1 MRRVHALTAVTAA
14 AIAAGA
20 LLGSGSRPVDPA
32 VAAEVAV
39 TPDQLLINQ
48 RISQAAVRRSN
59 EALNLL
65 GPVRPVGS
73 TDKNPINPFT
83 AAQRGKGWPTVA
95 LADGAVTTPKLA
107 DGAVTTPKLA
117 DGAVTTAKLAAD
129 AVTEDRLAPAVRTT
143 LGTVRRIHVVRLTTG
158 QTQAL
163 LTAGPLTL
171 TARCLI
177 NDAGLDRA
185 EILISTTVDG
195 VAFEGGNFSVNLTAA
210 TPEAGRRWV
219 ATSPAT
225 GTPAFEQEDNGIAL
239 APDGTILAGQP
250 FVAVNLPGR
259 PVGECSFGGVMFVS

>member
-117 DGAVTTAKLAAD
+117 DGAVAGGKIAPD
-129 AVTEDRLAPAVRTT
+129 AVSSDRLAPAVRDAIGATRR
-143 LGTVRRIHVVRLTTG
+143 LGVVRLFSGATATLA
-158 QTQAL
+158 QAGSVTV
-163 LTAGPLTL
+163 TAYCRL
-171 TARCLI
+171 
-177 NDAGLDRA
+177 NDSGADRA
-185 EILISTTVDG
+185 LVLVSTTMPG
-195 VAFEGGNFSVNLTAA
+195 AAFDAEGQSSNLLPASI
-210 TPEAGRRWV
+210 ESERKWV
-219 ATSPAT
+219 RAETSPGNARFQAQS
-225 GTPAFEQEDNGIAL
+225 GAL
-239 APDGTILAGQP
+239 FSPDGAALSGTIWA
-250 FVAVNLPGR
+250 AVNHAGHL
-259 PVGECSFGGVMFVS
+259 GECQFGGYLVSG